1 MLPAFSVL
9 KPLATDLRQVFNAE
23 IVSEL
28 SVQMEP
34 GPLVIK
40 QGKYTL
46 FVGCKIKLNVDTY
59 TFLNASLWTWIHARR
74 IVKRKGN
81 SVTKHPTVLGLPAAP
96 VSYAATFAPS

>member
-1 MLPAFSVL
+1 MFPAFSIL
-9 KPLATDLRQVFNAE
+9 KPLAVNLRQVCNAE

-46 FVGCKIKLNVDTY
+46 SFGC
-59 TFLNASLWTWIHARR
+59 
-74 IVKRKGN
+74 
-81 SVTKHPTVLGLPAAP
+81 
-96 VSYAATFAPS
+96 